1 MPVTIEDVKYTTDYK
16 GIVYEA
22 TVGERTR
29 KCMVRVA
36 DLDLPR
42 GKDSLHE
49 FMRRINE
56 VKAATETVIEGA
68 AAASFGPGSS
78 VLVVRLAQ
86 PGK

>member
-1 MPVTIEDVKYTTDYK
+1 MDYK
-16 GIVYEA
+16 GIVYKA

-49 FMRRINE
+49 FMRRIDE
-56 VKAATETVIEGA
+56 VMAATETAIA
-68 AAASFGPGSS
+68 ILDAPASFG
-78 VLVVRLAQ
+78 VLVVRLPQ
-86 PGK
+86 PRK